1 MQSDWLDA
9 FTVHLSREELK
20 LMDWMEAPMIGDED
34 LPDCEEELTNLEDCG
49 IITGE

>member
-9 FTVHLSREELK
+9 TLYLSRDELRTW
-20 LMDWMEAPMIGDED
+20 DWMEAPMIGDED

-49 IITGE
+49 IITRE